1 MSLISPLRTALPSVA
16 GSPALTVGILALQGD
31 VAEHEAMLCG
41 LGASTVQVRRAEQL
55 SGIDGLILPGGESS
69 VMDKLLRLFQMKQPL
84 QERLA
89 EGLPVLGTCA
99 GLILLAD
106 EIDGAI
112 AEQET
117 LGGLDVRVQR
127 NAFGS
132 QVESRE
138 ESVAVAGIEGPPLHV
153 AFIRAP
159 IVTRVGDGVDV
170 IARLDSGDIVGVAT
184 PTMIGVSFHPEV
196 SGDDRLHRLFLDK
209 VAHGHQ

>member
-1 MSLISPLRTALPSVA
+1 MLR
-16 GSPALTVGILALQGD
+16 D
-31 VAEHEAMLCG
+31 
-41 LGASTVQVRRAEQL
+41 LGANTVQVRRADQL

-69 VMDKLLRLFQMKQPL
+69 VMDKLLRLFHMKKPL

-99 GLILLAD
+99 GLILLAK

-112 AEQET
+112 AGQET

-138 ESVAVAGIEGPPLHV
+138 ESVAVAGIDGPALQV

-159 IVTRVGDGVDV
+159 VVTRVGEGVDV
-170 IARLDSGDIVGVAT
+170 IATRSSGEIVGVAT

-196 SGDDRLHRLFLDK
+196 SGDDRLHRLFLDR
-209 VAHGHQ
+209 VAHAHP